1 MAISDLVTAMKADF
15 KLEYTYL
22 SVEEIERL
30 YQKALGFYC
39 DIAYP
44 FDYTIVAIPE
54 TRPRAVKWV
63 RDCMVEILERNGC
76 SSVVAYS
83 ENGMSMDFGVSE
95 ISAGLRSRLVP
106 CVGNVE
112 SEVVV

>member
-1 MAISDLVTAMKADF
+1 MAIADAVITMKADF
-15 KLEYTYL
+15 KTEYSYL
-22 SVEEIERL
+22 SIDEVERL

-44 FDYTIVAIPE
+44 FDHTIVLIPE
-54 TRPRAVKWV
+54 TRPRAVQWV

-76 SSVVAYS
+76 SSLVAYS